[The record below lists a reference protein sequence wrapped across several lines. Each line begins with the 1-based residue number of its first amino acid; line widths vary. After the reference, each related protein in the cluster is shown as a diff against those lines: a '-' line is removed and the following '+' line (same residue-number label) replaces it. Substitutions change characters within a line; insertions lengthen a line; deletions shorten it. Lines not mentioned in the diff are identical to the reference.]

1 MGSTTDTLT
10 VTESLTLRGT
20 VGSRITLIDRTELVQ
35 SDNFVF
41 PIPFTDFR
49 VHDALQTPLPG
60 TSATDDLGLYGG
72 TYGTSQPLIR
82 TYDVKT
88 VGATSLY
95 ARALVPLP
103 ESYVAGQTV
112 TLRLGCGMVTTVA
125 DVSCTID
132 AQAFRIGKD
141 NTLGADLVTTA
152 AMTMNS
158 VTFSNK
164 SFTINPASLAA
175 GDVLDLRLTIAV
187 NDAATGTAVIAAI
200 AGIDLLCDIQG

>member
-10 VTESLTLRGT
+10 VTDMLTLRGT
-20 VGSRITLIDRTELVQ
+20 VGSRITPLDRTEVLQ

-49 VHDALQTPLPG
+49 VHDALQTTLPG

-72 TYGTSQPLIR
+72 TYGTSQPLLR

-95 ARALVPLP
+95 ARALVALP

-112 TLRLGCGMVTTVA
+112 VLRVGCGMVTTIA

-132 AQAFRIGKD
+132 VQAFRIGKD
-141 NTLGADLVTTA
+141 NTLGGDLVTTA
-152 AMTMNS
+152 ATTMNS
-158 VTFSNK
+158 VTFSSK
-164 SFTINPASLAA
+164 SFTINPATLGP
-175 GDVLDLRLTIAV
+175 GDVLDVRLTIAV
-187 NDAATGTAVIAAI
+187 NDAATATAVIAAI

>member
-10 VTESLTLRGT
+10 VTDMLTLRGT
-20 VGSRITLIDRTELVQ
+20 VGSRITPLDRTEVLQ

-49 VHDALQTPLPG
+49 VHDALQTTLPG
-60 TSATDDLGLYGG
+60 TSAADDLGLYGG
-72 TYGTSQPLIR
+72 TYGTSQPLLR

-95 ARALVPLP
+95 ARALVALP

-112 TLRLGCGMVTTVA
+112 VLRLGGGMVTTIA

-132 AQAFRIGKD
+132 VQAFRIGKD
-141 NTLGADLVTTA
+141 NTLGGDLVTTA
-152 AMTMNS
+152 ATTMNS
-158 VTFSNK
+158 VTFSSK
-164 SFTINPASLAA
+164 SFTINPATLGP
-175 GDVLDLRLTIAV
+175 GDVLDVRLTIAV
-187 NDAATGTAVIAAI
+187 NDAATATAVIAAI